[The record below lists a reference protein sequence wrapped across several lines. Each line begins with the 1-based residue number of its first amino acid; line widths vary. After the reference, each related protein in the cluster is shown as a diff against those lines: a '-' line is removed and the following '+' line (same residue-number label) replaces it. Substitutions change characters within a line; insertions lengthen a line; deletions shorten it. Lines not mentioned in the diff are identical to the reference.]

1 MGKRAKGLDAVRQA
15 NSMKK
20 QMLVSCKKYAEQL
33 EKENYELKND
43 PNTVIGA
50 FIGQFRELYG
60 QNQRLSTLGAAL
72 IKKLGETV
80 VMTRDEMEAYKDK
93 RINIKWEI
101 ADGETIETA
110 TQFTFSYELQDAPP
124 QGMPVQPTENPDSIP
139 ECTDPE
145 CTLPKDL
152 KHRHDPTPIEG
163 VVIGESI
170 QTPESVAAVVEETFI
185 DGINLGDDMVGKSLK
200 YAEPELPTLDE
211 VCNDPNCDATVNGPH
226 IHGKKMTPQ

>member
-20 QMLVSCKKYAEQL
+20 QMLSSCKKYAEQL

-43 PNTVIGA
+43 PQTVIGA

-72 IKKLGETV
+72 LKKLGDTV

-110 TQFTFSYELQDAPP
+110 TSFTFSYELQDAP
-124 QGMPVQPTENPDSIP
+124 QGGQPVQATE
-139 ECTDPE
+139 
-145 CTLPKDL
+145 
-152 KHRHDPTPIEG
+152 TPG
-163 VVIGESI
+163 VTV
-170 QTPESVAAVVEETFI
+170 PVAAPIADETQEAVTVNFAPEVPVDEIPPSVEEP
-185 DGINLGDDMVGKSLK
+185 LS
-200 YAEPELPTLDE
+200 
-211 VCNDPNCDATVNGPH
+211 
-226 IHGKKMTPQ
+226 Q

>member
-20 QMLVSCKKYAEQL
+20 QMLVSCKKYAEAL

-72 IKKLGETV
+72 IKKLGDTV
-80 VMTRDEMEAYKDK
+80 VMTREEMEQYKDK

-110 TQFTFSYELQDAPP
+110 TAFTFSYDLQDAPP
-124 QGMPVQPTENPDSIP
+124 QGQPVQATEQPGVAIP
-139 ECTDPE
+139 ADAF
-145 CTLPKDL
+145 
-152 KHRHDPTPIEG
+152 
-163 VVIGESI
+163 VVTE
-170 QTPESVAAVVEETFI
+170 AAETQEA
-185 DGINLGDDMVGKSLK
+185 V
-200 YAEPELPTLDE
+200 
-211 VCNDPNCDATVNGPH
+211 TVNFVPDDESGLTEEEAEALAFLRSQDAEADAQAPVDE
-226 IHGKKMTPQ
+226 IPPSAEEP

>member
-1 MGKRAKGLDAVRQA
+1 MGRGYIKQKNKLKMEF
-15 NSMKK
+15 NS
-20 QMLVSCKKYAEQL
+20 QL
-33 EKENYELKND
+33 RKMVDELQKENEALKND
-43 PNTVIGA
+43 PQSVVGQ
-50 FIGQFRELYG
+50 FVGQFRELYG
-60 QNQRLSTLGAAL
+60 QNQRLSTLAASL
-72 IKKLGETV
+72 IKKLGESV
-80 VMTRDEMEAYKDK
+80 VLTKEELEQFNTK

>member
-43 PNTVIGA
+43 PQTVIGA

-72 IKKLGETV
+72 LKKLGDTV

-101 ADGETIETA
+101 PEGETVESA
-110 TQFTFSYELQDAPP
+110 TSFTFTYELQEAPP
-124 QGMPVQPTENPDSIP
+124 NGQPVQPTEQPGTVAVAAPVADETQEAVTVNFVAD
-139 ECTDPE
+139 
-145 CTLPKDL
+145 
-152 KHRHDPTPIEG
+152 EG
-163 VVIGESI
+163 AAEL
-170 QTPESVAAVVEETFI
+170 TPEEIPPSVEEP
-185 DGINLGDDMVGKSLK
+185 LS
-200 YAEPELPTLDE
+200 
-211 VCNDPNCDATVNGPH
+211 
-226 IHGKKMTPQ
+226 Q

>member
-20 QMLVSCKKYAEQL
+20 QMLSSCKKYTEQL

-43 PNTVIGA
+43 PQTVIGA

-72 IKKLGETV
+72 LKKLGDTV

-110 TQFTFSYELQDAPP
+110 TSFTFSYELQDAP
-124 QGMPVQPTENPDSIP
+124 QGGQPVQATE
-139 ECTDPE
+139 
-145 CTLPKDL
+145 
-152 KHRHDPTPIEG
+152 TPG
-163 VVIGESI
+163 VTV
-170 QTPESVAAVVEETFI
+170 PVAAPIADETQKAVTVNFAPEVPVDEIPPSVEEP
-185 DGINLGDDMVGKSLK
+185 LS
-200 YAEPELPTLDE
+200 
-211 VCNDPNCDATVNGPH
+211 
-226 IHGKKMTPQ
+226 Q